1 MYEDITETYD
11 VKLEAMSVFESQLAE
26 FPNARSIGAIDA
38 LAKYRGAT
46 VNVIAAEAFSLIRE
60 VK

>member
-1 MYEDITETYD
+1 M
-11 VKLEAMSVFESQLAE
+11 SQLAE

-38 LAKYRGAT
+38 LANYTGAT